1 MSKRLLS
8 WTICV
13 LTIGSISNTTYSAPE
28 QSIEN
33 CGRQIPQ
40 FWDELYDR
48 YMVPQDGRLVMVVG
62 VGMTLL
68 NVVLEKPVNPDLET
82 RDKWLRGYRV
92 DRVCIYGDQNKREID
107 IRANAIVI
115 IDSEHS
121 NTDKTQVLALDLRFR
136 FDVDRLTYEF
146 AKSDIKHIDITG
158 GFGNFQSYEDLQL
171 EQD

>member
-1 MSKRLLS
+1 
-8 WTICV
+8 
-13 LTIGSISNTTYSAPE
+13 
-28 QSIEN
+28 
-33 CGRQIPQ
+33 
-40 FWDELYDR
+40 
-48 YMVPQDGRLVMVVG
+48 
-62 VGMTLL
+62 MTLL